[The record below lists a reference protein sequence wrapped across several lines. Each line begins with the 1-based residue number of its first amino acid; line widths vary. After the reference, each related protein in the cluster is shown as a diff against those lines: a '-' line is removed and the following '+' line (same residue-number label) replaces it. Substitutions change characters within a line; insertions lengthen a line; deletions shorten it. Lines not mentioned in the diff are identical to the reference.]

1 MNFSPKALY
10 PELRPSLFDLFMIV
24 TLLREVPVL
33 NKIIYGLGVIRAG
46 GLYEKINKL
55 LNKKDEILDI
65 GAGPC
70 NLIEILRNK
79 GYTVTGIDVQNISFV
94 KGINPIIFDGK
105 IIPFPDDSFDVS
117 LLLTVLHHVK
127 NPRKLILEAK
137 RVSRRI
143 VIIEDT
149 YGNLL
154 EKFLTYFFDSLI
166 NLEFAGHPHSNKSDA
181 EWKKEFERLGLKL
194 LFSEEY
200 RFLGFRNATY
210 LLEK

>member
-1 MNFSPKALY
+1 MSFSQREHY
-10 PELRPSLFDLFMIV
+10 PVSMPSLFDFFMML
-24 TLLREVPVL
+24 TLLRGTPVL
-33 NKIIYGLGVIRAG
+33 NRIIYWLGVVRAG

-79 GYTVTGIDVQNISFV
+79 GYMVTGIDVQNISFV

-105 IIPFPDDSFDVS
+105 KIPFPDDSFDVS

-127 NPRKLILEAK
+127 NPGKLILEAK

-166 NLEFAGHPHSNKSDA
+166 NLEFAGHPHSNKSDG

-200 RFLGFRNATY
+200 RFWGFRNATY